1 VRGEVNFEI
10 SVFLIKILILLAAIF
25 LAFLIL
31 IGKLLNT
38 RKLPTDVADAALVFG
53 TGKAWKGRARCAVAA
68 DLVRGGF
75 VREVIVSGGVAVK
88 DRGVTEAEWFRSIL
102 IDEGVPEECIV
113 LENRATNTKQNV
125 DYALEIIREKGFSS
139 IVLVMSDFEGLRAHL
154 TAAKSWSG
162 HGISIYDWHAPSP
175 GHWSE
180 NWWWLSSEGR
190 SLTWYAVSRIYRYSL
205 WRYWKP
211 GEG

>member
-1 VRGEVNFEI
+1 VR
-10 SVFLIKILILLAAIF
+10 A
-25 LAFLIL
+25 
-31 IGKLLNT
+31 
-38 RKLPTDVADAALVFG
+38 
-53 TGKAWKGRARCAVAA
+53 
-68 DLVRGGF
+68 
-75 VREVIVSGGVAVK
+75 VIVSGGVAVK
-88 DRGVTEAEWFRSIL
+88 DQGLTEAEWFRSIL
-102 IDEGVPEECIV
+102 IDEGVPEDCIV

-180 NWWWLSSEGR
+180 NWWWLSSEGC

-205 WRYWKP
+205 WRYWRP

>member
-10 SVFLIKILILLAAIF
+10 GILLIKIVILSAAIL

-31 IGKLLNT
+31 LGKLLNT
-38 RKLPTDVADAALVFG
+38 SKLPQDIADAALVFG
-53 TGKAWKGRARCAVAA
+53 TGNPWKGRARCAIAA
-68 DLVRGGF
+68 ELVTGGF

-88 DRGVTEAEWFRSIL
+88 DRGLTEAEWFRSIL
-102 IDEGVPEECIV
+102 IDEGVPEDCII

-125 DYALEIIREKGFSS
+125 DYALDIIREKGFSS

-162 HGISIYDWHAPSP
+162 QGISIHDWHAPST

-190 SLTWYAVSRIYRYSL
+190 SLTWYAVSRIYRYAL
-205 WRYWKP
+205 WRHWTP
-211 GEG
+211 G

>member
-1 VRGEVNFEI
+1 MDFEI
-10 SVFLIKILILLAAIF
+10 SVLLIEILILPVAIF

-38 RKLPTDVADAALVFG
+38 RKLPRDVADAALVFG
-53 TGKAWKGRARCAVAA
+53 TGNSWKGRARCAVAS
-68 DLVRGGF
+68 DLLRGGF
-75 VREVIVSGGVAVK
+75 VQEVIVSGGVAVI
-88 DRGVTEAEWFRSIL
+88 DHGLTEAEWFRSIL
-102 IDEGVPEECIV
+102 IDEGVPEDCII

-125 DYALEIIREKGFSS
+125 DYALDIIREKGFSS

-162 HGISIYDWHAPSP
+162 QGISIYDWHAPSP

-190 SLTWYAVSRIYRYSL
+190 SLTWYAVSRIYSYSL

-211 GEG
+211 GKG

>member
-1 VRGEVNFEI
+1 MRGEVNFEI
-10 SVFLIKILILLAAIF
+10 GILLIKIVILPAAIL

-38 RKLPTDVADAALVFG
+38 SKLPQDIADAALVFG
-53 TGKAWKGRARCAVAA
+53 TGNPWKGRARCAVAA

-88 DRGVTEAEWFRSIL
+88 DRELTEAEWFRSIL
-102 IDEGVPEECIV
+102 IDEGVPEDCII
-113 LENRATNTKQNV
+113 LENRATNTKQNA

-162 HGISIYDWHAPSP
+162 QGISIYDWHAPST

-190 SLTWYAVSRIYRYSL
+190 SLTWYAVSRIYRYAL
-205 WRYWKP
+205 WRHWTP
-211 GEG
+211 GQG